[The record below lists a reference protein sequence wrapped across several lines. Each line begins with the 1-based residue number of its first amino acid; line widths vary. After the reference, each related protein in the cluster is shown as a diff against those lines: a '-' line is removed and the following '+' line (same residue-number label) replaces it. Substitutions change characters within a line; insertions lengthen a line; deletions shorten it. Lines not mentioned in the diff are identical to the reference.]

1 MAGLCPQLSCV
12 FVVVTSLQLLH
23 VQGSLTVTGV
33 HHPVTQVAC
42 RYPRKD
48 LFILTLKQTGNTSS
62 VRSADIMDTCSGD
75 MMFSACTFDD
85 TCVTV
90 KALVVGQGS
99 EEFRVFE
106 CKATLK
112 VNSESREIPVG
123 QINITVGGLTAPPHT
138 TASLGVMEA
147 TGGLRQ
153 PVFTGTCVSRDA
165 QPTVIIALVVLLV
178 VVIVI
183 NAVLVVVILKLR
195 GLGRSHVTEGTTSL
209 TPCAADPPP
218 TASVL

>member
-1 MAGLCPQLSCV
+1 MLMVRTKEFQFHSKYDLAAFTQTLAPM
-12 FVVVTSLQLLH
+12 
-23 VQGSLTVTGV
+23 V

-48 LFILTLKQTGNTSS
+48 LFVLTLKQTANTSS
-62 VRSADIMDTCSGD
+62 VRSADITDTCSGD

-123 QINITVGGLTAPPHT
+123 QINITVGGPSTPTYT
-138 TASLGVMEA
+138 T
-147 TGGLRQ
+147 TGTD
-153 PVFTGTCVSRDA
+153 VNESAKDFTGTCDSRDA
-165 QPTVIIALVVLLV
+165 PRAAVIVLVLLLIV
-178 VVIVI
+178 FMVIS
-183 NAVLVVVILKLR
+183 AVLVIKIHR
-195 GLGRSHVTEGTTSL
+195 RTNTPCPCHVTRLCAGGLPVSL
-209 TPCAADPPP
+209 
-218 TASVL
+218 